1 MFDGEVMMENIADK
15 TNTALIKK
23 GQWGG
28 IGGRFGEKIS
38 PILDLPQVIIDSTE
52 KALE

>member
-1 MFDGEVMMENIADK
+1 MMENLSDK

-28 IGGRFGEKIS
+28 IGGRFGQKIA
-38 PILDLPQVIIDSTE
+38 PVLDLPQVLLESTE
-52 KALE
+52 KSLE